1 MLIEKTVKLFSK
13 KSFKRY
19 LMAISAN
26 AEQAEKD
33 AYNKLLKKL
42 SLTSKDAWAA
52 PAGFSTDF
60 PDFGFRF
67 QVGDK
72 QVDLWIEY
80 KADAKAQMG
89 SMRDWIFDGNKFT
102 TPSLSPEKEELITIM
117 NSTPEAVKNG
127 KRLLNDLKKYADSRI
142 QKIYSGTM
150 TIESDK
156 NKRRQKLLNFANST
170 ENYQIAKIDNTTLGQ
185 GIIKHYK
192 KKFKSGLRS
201 DADYSMLLMMIDN
214 EIWFVDE
221 SGRLNPKEEQ
231 QLKEKFG
238 ANNLPTLSN
247 LKAQLE
253 VRIQPRGLSAPGKPV
268 SIDVMASFRL
278 SGKPSAGYRVI

>member
-1 MLIEKTVKLFSK
+1 
-13 KSFKRY
+13 
-19 LMAISAN
+19 MAVSTK
-26 AEQAEKD
+26 AELAEKN
-33 AYNKLLKKL
+33 AYNKLLKKW

-52 PAGFSTDF
+52 PAGFSTGF
-60 PDFGFRF
+60 PDFGFRLNL
-67 QVGDK
+67 GEK
-72 QVDLWIEY
+72 QVDVWIEY
-80 KADAKAQMG
+80 KADSKAQMG
-89 SMRDWIFDGNKFT
+89 SMRDWVFDGNKFT
-102 TPSLSPEKEELITIM
+102 TPNPTPEKEELITIM
-117 NSTPEAVKNG
+117 NETPEAIKNG

-156 NKRRQKLLNFANST
+156 VRRRQKLIDFAEKT
-170 ENYQIAKIDNTTLGQ
+170 DNYQIAKIDNTVLGQ

-201 DADYSMLLMMIDN
+201 DADYSILLMMIDN
-214 EIWFVDE
+214 EIWFIEED
-221 SGRLNPKEEQ
+221 GRID
-231 QLKEKFG
+231 LKERQQFFDKIG
-238 ANNLPTLSN
+238 TINLPKLSN

-278 SGKPSAGYRVI
+278 SGKPAAGFRVF

>member
-1 MLIEKTVKLFSK
+1 
-13 KSFKRY
+13 
-19 LMAISAN
+19 MAVSSN
-26 AEQAEKD
+26 AEQAEKT
-33 AYNKLLKKL
+33 AFNNLLKKM

-67 QVGDK
+67 QVGNK

-89 SMRDWIFDGNKFT
+89 SMRDWVFDGNKYS
-102 TPSLSPEKEELITIM
+102 TPNLTPEKEDLIIIM
-117 NSTPEAVKNG
+117 NGTPEAIRNG
-127 KRLLNDLKKYADSRI
+127 KRLLTDLKKYADSRI
-142 QKIYSGTM
+142 NKIYSGTM
-150 TIESDK
+150 TIESDQ
-156 NKRRQKLLNFANST
+156 NKRRQKLINFANNT
-170 ENYQIAKIDNTTLGQ
+170 DNYQIAKIDNTTLGL
-185 GIIKHYK
+185 GIIKHYQ
-192 KKFKSGLRS
+192 KKFRSGIRN

-221 SGRLNPKEEQ
+221 NGTLSTKEQ
-231 QLKEKFG
+231 QQVLQKF
-238 ANNLPTLSN
+238 NTTRLPVLSN

-278 SGKPSAGYRVI
+278 SGRPSAGYRVI

>member
-1 MLIEKTVKLFSK
+1 
-13 KSFKRY
+13 
-19 LMAISAN
+19 MAISAN
-26 AEQAEKD
+26 AEQAEKN
-33 AYNKLLKKL
+33 AYEKLLKKM
-42 SLTSKDAWAA
+42 SLTYKDAWAA

-60 PDFGFRF
+60 PDFGFRL
-67 QVGDK
+67 QVGEK
-72 QVDLWIEY
+72 QVDIWIEY

-102 TPSLSPEKEELITIM
+102 TPNLTPEKEELIAIM
-117 NSTPEAVKNG
+117 NSTPEAVRNG
-127 KRLLNDLKKYADSRI
+127 KRLLVDLKKYADTRI

-156 NKRRQKLLNFANST
+156 DKRRQKLINFANNT
-170 ENYQIAKIDNTTLGQ
+170 ENYQIAKIDNTALGQ

-192 KKFKSGLRS
+192 KKFKAGLRG

-221 SGRLNPKEEQ
+221 IGRLNSKEEQ
-231 QLKEKFG
+231 QLLERFG
-238 ANNLPTLSN
+238 TGNLPVLSN

-278 SGKPSAGYRVI
+278 SGKPVAGYRVI